1 MRVSSNQP
9 RSSVILVTGEEG
21 KRISSAVEMQ
31 QVATKGRKRAVRG
44 GRKGEKRAWGERKM
58 KGRGRGRFDSPRNGN
73 GTNHPRPIV
82 IFARLVSPNQIG
94 NSGRDRLCCA
104 RRRVRLPVFSR
115 GFEARELNRNFFCF
129 CFVDKKEFQCC
140 QTSISVKHVC
150 FFLLNH
156 EQRKIKWNQQK
167 F

>member
-21 KRISSAVEMQ
+21 KRISSAVVEMQ

-104 RRRVRLPVFSR
+104 RRRVRLPVQTQFSR
-115 GFEARELNRNFFCF
+115 GFEARELNRSFFPVF
-129 CFVDKKEFQCC
+129 ASSIKKSSNVVRRQF
-140 QTSISVKHVC
+140 
-150 FFLLNH
+150 
-156 EQRKIKWNQQK
+156 R
-167 F
+167 

>member
-21 KRISSAVEMQ
+21 KRISSAVVEMQ

-44 GRKGEKRAWGERKM
+44 GRKGGKRAWGERKM

-104 RRRVRLPVFSR
+104 RRRLDGFSR
-115 GFEARELNRNFFCF
+115 GFEARELNRSFFSVF
-129 CFVDKKEFQCC
+129 ASSIKKSSNVVRRQF
-140 QTSISVKHVC
+140 
-150 FFLLNH
+150 
-156 EQRKIKWNQQK
+156 R
-167 F
+167 